1 MTTKPIRV
9 LLVDDHA
16 VVRAGYKR
24 YLELDPAIAVVGEAD
39 SGEQAYGFLTAGNE
53 VSGADVVVMDLSM
66 PGQGG
71 IESMRHI
78 LQRFPQQRV
87 LVFTMHDN
95 AALAVQALRAGARGY
110 LTKSMPPERI
120 VDAIH
125 QVMQG
130 GIPISDEVAAA
141 IAQASEDAAPHLQL
155 APREFEIF
163 RLLANGHAVEDIGQR
178 LHIGVKT
185 VANYQSTI
193 RQKLGVTTAIEL
205 HQYAKRHG
213 LA

>member
-1 MTTKPIRV
+1 MTKSSIKV

-24 YLELDPAIAVVGEAD
+24 YLELDTQIEVVGEAEN
-39 SGEQAYGFLTAGNE
+39 GEQAYALLSELTA
-53 VSGADVVVMDLSM
+53 DVIVMDLSM
-66 PGQGG
+66 PGRGG
-71 IESMRHI
+71 LESIRHI
-78 LQRFPQQRV
+78 LQRYPEQRI
-87 LVFTMHDN
+87 LVFTMHEN
-95 AALAVQALRAGARGY
+95 AALAAQALRAGAKGY
-110 LTKSMPPERI
+110 LTKSVSPDLI

-125 QVMQG
+125 QIMQG
-130 GIPISDEVAAA
+130 GQPIDADLAAA
-141 IAQASEDAAPHLQL
+141 IKLSELESAPHLQL

-163 RLLANGHAVEDIGQR
+163 RLLANGQSVDEIGQR

-185 VANYQSTI
+185 VSNYQTTI

-205 HQYAKRHG
+205 HQYARQHG

>member
-1 MTTKPIRV
+1 MSTDTVRV

-24 YLELDPAIAVVGEAD
+24 YLELDTTLQVVGEAD
-39 SGEQAYGFLTAGNE
+39 SGELAYGMLAQTP
-53 VSGADVVVMDLSM
+53 ADVVVMDLSM

-71 IESMRHI
+71 LESMRRI
-78 LQRFPQQRV
+78 MQRYPEQRV
-87 LVFTMHDN
+87 LVFTMHEN
-95 AALAVQALRAGARGY
+95 AALALQALRAGASGY
-110 LTKSMPPERI
+110 LTKSMPPERM

-125 QVMQG
+125 QVMRG
-130 GIPISDEVAAA
+130 EKPISNDLVSAVAEAEKE
-141 IAQASEDAAPHLQL
+141 SPPHLQL

-163 RLLANGHAVEDIGQR
+163 RLLANGQTVDDIGQR
-178 LHIGVKT
+178 LHLGTKT
-185 VANYQSTI
+185 VANYQSSI
-193 RQKLGVTTAIEL
+193 RQKLGVYTPIEL

>member
-1 MTTKPIRV
+1 MTKSSIKV

-24 YLELDPAIAVVGEAD
+24 YLELDTQIEVVGEAEN
-39 SGEQAYGFLTAGNE
+39 GEQAYALLSELTA
-53 VSGADVVVMDLSM
+53 DVIVMDLSM
-66 PGQGG
+66 PGRGG
-71 IESMRHI
+71 LESIRHI
-78 LQRFPQQRV
+78 LQRYPEQRI
-87 LVFTMHDN
+87 LVFTMHEN
-95 AALAVQALRAGARGY
+95 AALAAQALRAGAKGY
-110 LTKSMPPERI
+110 LTKSVSPDLI

-125 QVMQG
+125 QIMQG
-130 GIPISDEVAAA
+130 GQPIDADLADA
-141 IAQASEDAAPHLQL
+141 IKQSELESAPHLQL

-163 RLLANGHAVEDIGQR
+163 RLLANGQSVDEIGQR

-185 VANYQSTI
+185 VSNYQTTI

-205 HQYAKRHG
+205 HQYARQHG

>member
-1 MTTKPIRV
+1 MSADIITV
-9 LLVDDHA
+9 LLADDHA

-24 YLELDPAIAVVGEAD
+24 YLELDPGIQVTGEAA
-39 SGEQAYGFLTAGNE
+39 SGEQAYAFLASSK
-53 VSGADVVVMDLSM
+53 VDVVVMDLSM

-71 IESMRHI
+71 LESIRHI
-78 LQRFPQQRV
+78 LQRYPAQRV

-95 AALAVQALRAGARGY
+95 AALAVQALRAGAQGY

-130 GIPISDEVAAA
+130 GRPLSDEVAAA
-141 IAQASEDAAPHLQL
+141 LAQAAQDSAPHLQL

-163 RLLANGHAVEDIGQR
+163 RLLANGHSVEEIGQR
-178 LHIGVKT
+178 LHLGAKT
-185 VANYQSTI
+185 VANYQSSI
-193 RQKLGVTTAIEL
+193 RQKLGVHTAIEL
-205 HQYAKRHG
+205 HQYAKQHA

>member
-1 MTTKPIRV
+1 MSTDTVRV

-24 YLELDPAIAVVGEAD
+24 YLELDPTLQVVGEAD
-39 SGEQAYGFLTAGNE
+39 SGELAYGMLAQTP
-53 VSGADVVVMDLSM
+53 ADVVVMDLSM

-71 IESMRHI
+71 LESMRRI
-78 LQRFPQQRV
+78 MKRYPEQRV
-87 LVFTMHDN
+87 LVFTMHEN
-95 AALAVQALRAGARGY
+95 AALALQALRAGASGY
-110 LTKSMPPERI
+110 LTKSMPPERM

-125 QVMQG
+125 QVMRG
-130 GIPISDEVAAA
+130 EKPISNDLVSAVAEAEKE
-141 IAQASEDAAPHLQL
+141 SPPHLQL

-163 RLLANGHAVEDIGQR
+163 RLLANGQTVDDIGQR
-178 LHIGVKT
+178 LHLGTKT
-185 VANYQSTI
+185 VANYQSSI
-193 RQKLGVTTAIEL
+193 RQKLGVYTAIEL

>member
-1 MTTKPIRV
+1 MSTDTVRV

-24 YLELDPAIAVVGEAD
+24 YLELDPTLQVVGEAD
-39 SGEQAYGFLTAGNE
+39 SGELAYGMLAQTP
-53 VSGADVVVMDLSM
+53 ADVVVMDLSM

-71 IESMRHI
+71 LESMRRI
-78 LQRFPQQRV
+78 MQRYPEQRV
-87 LVFTMHDN
+87 LVFTMHEN
-95 AALAVQALRAGARGY
+95 AALALQAFRAGASGY
-110 LTKSMPPERI
+110 LTKSVPPERM

-125 QVMQG
+125 QVMRG
-130 GIPISDEVAAA
+130 EKPISDDLVSAVAEAEKE
-141 IAQASEDAAPHLQL
+141 SPPHLQL

-163 RLLANGHAVEDIGQR
+163 RLLANGQTVDEIGQR
-178 LHIGVKT
+178 LHLGTKT
-185 VANYQSTI
+185 VANYQSSI
-193 RQKLGVTTAIEL
+193 RQKLGVYTPIEL

>member
-24 YLELDPAIAVVGEAD
+24 YLELNPAIAVVGEAD

-53 VSGADVVVMDLSM
+53 ASGADVVVMDLSM

-130 GIPISDEVAAA
+130 GIPMSDEVAAA
-141 IAQASEDAAPHLQL
+141 IAQAGEHAAAHLQL

-185 VANYQSTI
+185 VANYQSMI

-205 HQYAKRHG
+205 HQYAKQHG

>member
-1 MTTKPIRV
+1 MSTDTVRV

-24 YLELDPAIAVVGEAD
+24 YLELDPTVQVVGEAD
-39 SGEQAYGFLTAGNE
+39 SGELAYGMLAQTP
-53 VSGADVVVMDLSM
+53 ADVVVMDLSM

-71 IESMRHI
+71 LESMRRI
-78 LQRFPQQRV
+78 MQRYPEQRV
-87 LVFTMHDN
+87 LVFTMHEN
-95 AALAVQALRAGARGY
+95 AALALQALRAGASGY
-110 LTKSMPPERI
+110 LTKSMPPERM

-125 QVMQG
+125 QVMRG
-130 GIPISDEVAAA
+130 EKPISNDLVSAVAEAEKE
-141 IAQASEDAAPHLQL
+141 SPPHLQL

-163 RLLANGHAVEDIGQR
+163 RLLANGQTVDDIGQR
-178 LHIGVKT
+178 LHLGTKT
-185 VANYQSTI
+185 VANYQSSI
-193 RQKLGVTTAIEL
+193 RQKLGVYTPIEL

>member
-1 MTTKPIRV
+1 MTKSSIKV

-24 YLELDPAIAVVGEAD
+24 YLELDTQIEVVGEAEN
-39 SGEQAYGFLTAGNE
+39 GEQAYALLSELTA
-53 VSGADVVVMDLSM
+53 DVIVMDLSM
-66 PGQGG
+66 PGRGG
-71 IESMRHI
+71 LESIRHI
-78 LQRFPQQRV
+78 LQRYPEQRI
-87 LVFTMHDN
+87 LVFTMHEN
-95 AALAVQALRAGARGY
+95 PALAAQALRAGAKGY
-110 LTKSMPPERI
+110 LTKSVSPDFI

-125 QVMQG
+125 QIMQG
-130 GIPISDEVAAA
+130 GQPIDADLAAA
-141 IAQASEDAAPHLQL
+141 IKQSELESAPHLQL

-163 RLLANGHAVEDIGQR
+163 RLLANGQSVDEIGQR

-185 VANYQSTI
+185 VSNYQTTI

-205 HQYAKRHG
+205 HQYARQHG

>member
-1 MTTKPIRV
+1 MTKPSIKV

-24 YLELDPAIAVVGEAD
+24 YLELDTQIEVVGEAEN
-39 SGEQAYGFLTAGNE
+39 GEQAYALLSELTA
-53 VSGADVVVMDLSM
+53 DVIVMDLSM
-66 PGQGG
+66 PGRGG
-71 IESMRHI
+71 LESIRHI
-78 LQRFPQQRV
+78 LQRYPEQRI
-87 LVFTMHDN
+87 LVFTMHEN
-95 AALAVQALRAGARGY
+95 AALAAQALRAGAKGY
-110 LTKSMPPERI
+110 LTKSVSPDLI

-125 QVMQG
+125 QIMQG
-130 GIPISDEVAAA
+130 GQPIDADLAAA
-141 IAQASEDAAPHLQL
+141 IKQSELESAPHLQL

-163 RLLANGHAVEDIGQR
+163 RLLANGQSVDEIGQR

-185 VANYQSTI
+185 VSNYQTTI

-205 HQYAKRHG
+205 HQYARQHG

>member
-1 MTTKPIRV
+1 MTKSSIKV

-24 YLELDPAIAVVGEAD
+24 YLELDTQIEVVGEAEN
-39 SGEQAYGFLTAGNE
+39 GEQAYELLSE
-53 VSGADVVVMDLSM
+53 IMADVIVMDLSM
-66 PGQGG
+66 PGRGG
-71 IESMRHI
+71 LESIRHI
-78 LQRFPQQRV
+78 LQRYPEQRI
-87 LVFTMHDN
+87 LVFTMHEN
-95 AALAVQALRAGARGY
+95 PALVAQALRAGAKGY
-110 LTKSMPPERI
+110 LTKSVSPDLI

-125 QVMQG
+125 QIMQG
-130 GIPISDEVAAA
+130 GQPIDADLSAA
-141 IAQASEDAAPHLQL
+141 IKQSELESAPHLQL

-163 RLLANGHAVEDIGQR
+163 RLLANGQSVDEIGQR

-185 VANYQSTI
+185 VSNYQTTI

-205 HQYAKRHG
+205 HQYARQHG

>member
-1 MTTKPIRV
+1 MSTDIVRV

-24 YLELDPAIAVVGEAD
+24 YLELDPTVQVVGEAD
-39 SGEQAYGFLTAGNE
+39 SGELAYGMLAQTP
-53 VSGADVVVMDLSM
+53 ADVVVMDLSM

-71 IESMRHI
+71 LESMRRI
-78 LQRFPQQRV
+78 MQRYPAQRV
-87 LVFTMHDN
+87 LVFTMHEN
-95 AALAVQALRAGARGY
+95 AALALQALRAGASGY
-110 LTKSMPPERI
+110 LTKSMPPERM

-125 QVMQG
+125 QVMRG
-130 GIPISDEVAAA
+130 EKPISDDLASAVAEAEKE
-141 IAQASEDAAPHLQL
+141 SPPHLQL

-163 RLLANGHAVEDIGQR
+163 RLLANGQTVDEIGQR
-178 LHIGVKT
+178 LHLGTKT
-185 VANYQSTI
+185 VANYQSSI
-193 RQKLGVTTAIEL
+193 RQKLGVYTPIEL

>member
-1 MTTKPIRV
+1 MSTDIVRV

-24 YLELDPAIAVVGEAD
+24 YLELDPALQVVGEAD
-39 SGEQAYGFLTAGNE
+39 SGELAYGMLAQTA
-53 VSGADVVVMDLSM
+53 ADVVVMDLSM

-71 IESMRHI
+71 LESMRRM
-78 LQRFPQQRV
+78 LQRYPDQRV
-87 LVFTMHDN
+87 LVFTMHEN
-95 AALAVQALRAGARGY
+95 AALALQALRAGASGY
-110 LTKSMPPERI
+110 LTKSMPPERM

-125 QVMQG
+125 QVMRG
-130 GIPISDEVAAA
+130 EKPISDDLASAVAEAEKE
-141 IAQASEDAAPHLQL
+141 SAPHLQL

-163 RLLANGHAVEDIGQR
+163 RLLANGQTVDEIGQR
-178 LHIGVKT
+178 LHLGTKT
-185 VANYQSTI
+185 VANYQSSI
-193 RQKLGVTTAIEL
+193 RQKLGVYTPIEL

>member
-1 MTTKPIRV
+1 MSTDTVRV

-24 YLELDPAIAVVGEAD
+24 YLELDPTLQVVGEAD
-39 SGEQAYGFLTAGNE
+39 SGELAYGMLAQTP
-53 VSGADVVVMDLSM
+53 ADVVVMDLSM

-71 IESMRHI
+71 LESMRRI
-78 LQRFPQQRV
+78 MKRYPEQRV
-87 LVFTMHDN
+87 LVFTMHEN
-95 AALAVQALRAGARGY
+95 AALALQALRAGASGY
-110 LTKSMPPERI
+110 LTKSMPPERM

-125 QVMQG
+125 QVMRG
-130 GIPISDEVAAA
+130 EKPISNDLVSAVAEAEKE
-141 IAQASEDAAPHLQL
+141 SPPHLQL

-163 RLLANGHAVEDIGQR
+163 RLLANGQTVDDIGQR
-178 LHIGVKT
+178 LHLGTKT
-185 VANYQSTI
+185 VANYQSSI
-193 RQKLGVTTAIEL
+193 RQKLGVYTPIEL

>member
-1 MTTKPIRV
+1 MTKAYIKV

-24 YLELDPAIAVVGEAD
+24 YLELDTRIEVVGEAEN
-39 SGEQAYGFLTAGNE
+39 GEQAYALLSDLTA
-53 VSGADVVVMDLSM
+53 DVIVMDLSM
-66 PGQGG
+66 PGRGG
-71 IESMRHI
+71 LESIRHI
-78 LQRFPQQRV
+78 LQRYPEQRI
-87 LVFTMHDN
+87 LVFTMHEN
-95 AALAVQALRAGARGY
+95 AALAAQALRAGAKGY
-110 LTKSMPPERI
+110 LTKSVSPDLI

-125 QVMQG
+125 QIMQG
-130 GIPISDEVAAA
+130 GQPISADLAEALK
-141 IAQASEDAAPHLQL
+141 QSESESAPHLQL

-163 RLLANGHAVEDIGQR
+163 RLLANGQSIDEIGQR

-185 VANYQSTI
+185 VSNYQTTI

-205 HQYAKRHG
+205 HQYARQHG

>member
-1 MTTKPIRV
+1 MTKSSIKV

-24 YLELDPAIAVVGEAD
+24 YLELDTQIEVVGEAEN
-39 SGEQAYGFLTAGNE
+39 GEQAYALLSTLTA
-53 VSGADVVVMDLSM
+53 DVIVMDLSM
-66 PGQGG
+66 PGRGG
-71 IESMRHI
+71 LESIRHI
-78 LQRFPQQRV
+78 LQRYPEQRI
-87 LVFTMHDN
+87 LVFSMHEN
-95 AALAVQALRAGARGY
+95 AALAAQALRAGAKGY
-110 LTKSMPPERI
+110 LTKSVSPDLI

-125 QVMQG
+125 QIMQG
-130 GIPISDEVAAA
+130 GQPISADLAEALK
-141 IAQASEDAAPHLQL
+141 QSELESAPHLQL

-163 RLLANGHAVEDIGQR
+163 RLLANGQSVDEIGQR

-185 VANYQSTI
+185 VSNYQTTI

-205 HQYAKRHG
+205 HQYARQHG

>member
-1 MTTKPIRV
+1 MTKPSIKV

-24 YLELDPAIAVVGEAD
+24 YLELDTQIEVVGEAEN
-39 SGEQAYGFLTAGNE
+39 GEQAYALLSELTA
-53 VSGADVVVMDLSM
+53 DVIVIDLSM
-66 PGQGG
+66 PGRGG
-71 IESMRHI
+71 LESIRHI
-78 LQRFPQQRV
+78 LQRYPEQRI
-87 LVFTMHDN
+87 LVFTMHEN
-95 AALAVQALRAGARGY
+95 AALAAQALRAGAKGY
-110 LTKSMPPERI
+110 LTKSVSPDLI

-125 QVMQG
+125 QIMQG
-130 GIPISDEVAAA
+130 GQPIDADLAAA
-141 IAQASEDAAPHLQL
+141 IKQSELESAPHLQL

-163 RLLANGHAVEDIGQR
+163 RLLANGQSVDEIGQR

-185 VANYQSTI
+185 VSNYQTTI

-205 HQYAKRHG
+205 HQYARQHG